1 MDQQLINDVHTVST
15 EQAWQSIF
23 AELWQVFSRPLQQ
36 GLADAQTV
44 ERDLSIKPLDDV
56 LSGSAWDLWD
66 SFDTSAPKTSEALKS
81 FWQRTIDGKAILILD
96 ALSLRESPW
105 LLEQAGQRGYTIH
118 SATATASE
126 IPGDTT
132 PFAKALGYA
141 SRSALE
147 NGAGKSKQLPNAVT
161 ESTGLPFADCVAM
174 IKVNPNIIFW
184 HHWPDD
190 SIHELAA
197 EGDGYR
203 RIAREAANK
212 LTSDDFWHLLDK
224 LVQGRRVVVTGD
236 HGYANSALFP
246 DINVQDQKEY
256 LKSSFKNG
264 RSAPVTSNPLPQ
276 HWSPPLA
283 KTVTGVSGTYSLVL
297 GRKKWKGQGGY
308 PTLCHGGLSLLEVA
322 VPFIELSKS

>member
-1 MDQQLINDVHTVST
+1 MDQQLINDVHTVSPT
-15 EQAWQSIF
+15 QAWRSIF
-23 AELWQVFSRPLQQ
+23 AELWQVFSQPLQQ
-36 GLADAQTV
+36 GLVDAQTV
-44 ERDLSIKPLDDV
+44 ERDLSIKSLDDV

-66 SFDTSAPKTSEALKS
+66 SLDTSAPKTSDALKT
-81 FWQRTIDGKAILILD
+81 FWQRTMDGKAILILD

-105 LLEQAGQRGYTIH
+105 LLEQAEQRGYTIH
-118 SATATASE
+118 SAAATASE

-147 NGAGKSKQLPNAVT
+147 NGAGKSKQLPGAVT
-161 ESTGLPFADCVAM
+161 EATGLPFKDCAAM
-174 IKVNPNIIFW
+174 IKADPNIIFW

-190 SIHELAA
+190 TIHELAG

-203 RIAREAANK
+203 RMAKEAAEK
-212 LTSDDFWHLLDK
+212 LTSEEFWQLVDK
-224 LVQGRRVVVTGD
+224 LAQGRRLVITGD

-246 DINVQDQKEY
+246 DITVKDQKEY

-264 RSAPVTSNPLPQ
+264 RATPVTGKSLPQ
-276 HWSPPLA
+276 HWAPPLA
-283 KTVTGVSGTYSLVL
+283 KTVTGVNGVHSLVL

-322 VPFIELSKS
+322 VPFIELSKN